1 MKPMKPHRIV
11 VPGKQKPRPTPILMF
26 ANQVFQT
33 DDSAE
38 PDEQL
43 TTTYQSAGFKI
54 QRGKYIMHFF

>member
-26 ANQVFQT
+26 ANQVFQV
-33 DDSAE
+33 DDTAE

-43 TTTYQSAGFKI
+43 NTTYKSEHITIK
-54 QRGKYIMHFF
+54 RGKYIMHFF